1 MSSINNTEANQRLDQ
16 LAFGYVCNSLSGEDI
31 EHVEQEL
38 IKLVEFQTRLA
49 FWHQHCAELD
59 NALNPISAP
68 DVVWQK
74 IKQEIKL
81 PTESHKILTLPQGSS
96 IKKLWLGLGG
106 GVRWGVAAS
115 VMVLVLVL
123 FTVQPA
129 SQPNNPIYLDNQW
142 MVQSNKN
149 SNVITLVALSPA
161 PMPAGITCNLW
172 ITSESGSL
180 FVSELPEQGKFEV
193 DLSNHPDVLRKLQQP
208 GLLQVTFDPKGNP
221 PKTINTAM
229 VEASWSI

>member
-1 MSSINNTEANQRLDQ
+1 MSSINKNEADQRLDQ

-38 IKLVEFQTRLA
+38 IKLVEFQTLLA

-68 DVVWQK
+68 NVVWQN
-74 IKQEIKL
+74 IKQEIKV
-81 PTESHKILTLPQGSS
+81 PTGPHKILTLSKTSS
-96 IKKLWLGLGG
+96 IKNLWLDLR
-106 GVRWGVAAS
+106 GVRWGAAAS
-115 VMVLVLVL
+115 VMVLVLIL

-142 MVQSNKN
+142 IVQSNTN
-149 SNVITLVALSPA
+149 SNVITLVALSP
-161 PMPAGITCNLW
+161 PSMSPGITCNLW

-180 FVSELPEQGKFEV
+180 FVAELPEQGKIEV
-193 DLSNHPDVLRKLQQP
+193 DLSNRPDVLRKLQQP
-208 GLLQVTFDPKGNP
+208 GQLQITFDPKGNP
-221 PKTINTAM
+221 PKTIHAAM
-229 VEASWSI
+229 VEASWPI